1 MYIRMYVYKHLSYW
15 YVQQCILSA
24 MFLQIHDIVNTE
36 KALANKTNM
45 NQLKYLVSR
54 VVKWMN
60 NFCRVLLR
68 TYFIMF
74 ISTKTQNVLPIP

>member
-1 MYIRMYVYKHLSYW
+1 MYICMYVYKHLSYR
-15 YVQQCILSA
+15 YFQQCILSA

-68 TYFIMF
+68 TCFIMF